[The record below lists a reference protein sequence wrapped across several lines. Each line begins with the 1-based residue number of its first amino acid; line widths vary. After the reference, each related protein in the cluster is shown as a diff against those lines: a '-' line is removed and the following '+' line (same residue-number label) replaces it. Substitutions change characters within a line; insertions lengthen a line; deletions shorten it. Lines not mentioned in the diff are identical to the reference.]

1 MRAPWTREP
10 TPDPAEATRA
20 SSVGGPSGRARRAGS
35 RVVGS
40 RPTRV
45 LARHVTAKGPLLA
58 AGLTY
63 QALFALFAAL
73 WVGFSVAGFVVS
85 GDQLLRDELIV
96 FIRSAVPGL
105 IQDVDGTGVVDPELL
120 LDASVFGWTGAVAL
134 VGLLV
139 SSITL
144 LGSMRDCVRI
154 VFRAPQP
161 VTPLGRLIVRDLGLA
176 LCFGAAVVVS
186 ATLSLLS
193 TTAVSGLLSGVGV
206 STRSIVGETT
216 LRVVGIVLVFVFET
230 AVLAVLFRV
239 LAGLHIPFRRLLS
252 GAMIGAA
259 GFVSLTVVGGVVLR
273 ATGSNPLVASFAAI
287 VGLLI
292 VINLLCQVLLLSAGW
307 IAVGMDDLGVL
318 ADPHQEAARLQQLEE
333 ERRAQEARARSR
345 GGRLV
350 DGARGLLSRSLRAV
364 RRGDPSDVPPTGVPP
379 TGPPDGTRDGARR

>member
-10 TPDPAEATRA
+10 TPDPGEATRA
-20 SSVGGPSGRARRAGS
+20 SSAVGPSGRARQAGS

-45 LARHVTAKGPLLA
+45 LARHLTSKGPLLA

-85 GDQLLRDELIV
+85 GDELLRDELIV

-105 IQDVDGTGVVDPELL
+105 IQDADGTGVVDPELL

-134 VGLLV
+134 VGLLA
-139 SSITL
+139 SSVTL

-161 VTPLGRLIVRDLGLA
+161 VTPLGRLIVRDLGLGLA
-176 LCFGAAVVVS
+176 FGAAVVVS

-193 TTAVSGLLSGVGV
+193 TSAVSGLLAGAGVPV
-206 STRSIVGETT
+206 RSVLGETT
-216 LRVVGIVLVFVFET
+216 QRVVGVLLVFVFET

-252 GAMIGAA
+252 GAVIGAA
-259 GFVSLTVVGGVVLR
+259 GFVSLTLVGGVVLR

-307 IAVGMDDLGVL
+307 IAVGMDDLGVH
-318 ADPHQEAARLQQLEE
+318 ADPHQEAERLRRLEE
-333 ERRAQEARARSR
+333 DRLAEEARGRSR
-345 GGRLV
+345 RGRLV
-350 DGARGLLSRSLRAV
+350 TGARGLLARSLRAV
-364 RRGDPSDVPPTGVPP
+364 RPGDPPDVPP
-379 TGPPDGTRDGARR
+379 TGPPVGPGDGARR

>member
-10 TPDPAEATRA
+10 TPDPGGATRA
-20 SSVGGPSGRARRAGS
+20 SSAVGPSGRARQAGS

-45 LARHVTAKGPLLA
+45 LARHLTSKGPLLA

-85 GDQLLRDELIV
+85 GDELLRDELIV

-105 IQDVDGTGVVDPELL
+105 IQDADGTGVVDPELL

-134 VGLLV
+134 VGLLA
-139 SSITL
+139 SSVTL

-161 VTPLGRLIVRDLGLA
+161 VTPLGRLIVRDLGLGLA
-176 LCFGAAVVVS
+176 FGAAVVVS

-193 TTAVSGLLSGVGV
+193 TSAVSGLLAGAGVPV
-206 STRSIVGETT
+206 RSVLGETT
-216 LRVVGIVLVFVFET
+216 QRVVGVLLVFVFET

-252 GAMIGAA
+252 GAVIGAA
-259 GFVSLTVVGGVVLR
+259 GFVSLTLVGGVVLR

-307 IAVGMDDLGVL
+307 IAVGMDDLGVH
-318 ADPHQEAARLQQLEE
+318 ADPHQEAERLRRLEE
-333 ERRAQEARARSR
+333 DRLAEEARGRSR
-345 GGRLV
+345 RGRLV
-350 DGARGLLSRSLRAV
+350 TGARGLLARSLRAV
-364 RRGDPSDVPPTGVPP
+364 RPGDPPDVPP
-379 TGPPDGTRDGARR
+379 TGPPVGPGDGARR

>member
-1 MRAPWTREP
+1 MRAPWTRRP
-10 TPDPAEATRA
+10 TPDPVEAARA
-20 SSVGGPSGRARRAGS
+20 SSAVRPSARARRAGS

-45 LARHVTAKGPLLA
+45 LARHVTSKGPLLA

-85 GDQLLRDELIV
+85 GDVLLRDELIV

-105 IQDVDGTGVVDPELL
+105 IQDADGTGVVDPGLL

-176 LCFGAAVVVS
+176 LAFGAAVVVS

-206 STRSIVGETT
+206 PVRSLLGETT
-216 LRVVGIVLVFVFET
+216 LRVVGVLLVFVFET

-252 GAMIGAA
+252 GAVIGAA
-259 GFVSLTVVGGVVLR
+259 GFVSLTLVGGVVLR
-273 ATGSNPLVASFAAI
+273 STGSNPLVASFAAI
-287 VGLLI
+287 VGLLV

-307 IAVGMDDLGVL
+307 IAVGMDDLGVH
-318 ADPHQEAARLQQLEE
+318 ADPHQEAERLRRLEE
-333 ERRAQEARARSR
+333 DRLAEEARARSR
-345 GGRLV
+345 RGRLV
-350 DGARGLLSRSLRAV
+350 TGARGLLARSLRAV
-364 RRGDPSDVPPTGVPP
+364 RPGDPPDVPPPGLPVEP
-379 TGPPDGTRDGARR
+379 RDGARR

>member
-1 MRAPWTREP
+1 M
-10 TPDPAEATRA
+10 
-20 SSVGGPSGRARRAGS
+20 
-35 RVVGS
+35 
-40 RPTRV
+40 RV
-45 LARHVTAKGPLLA
+45 LTRHVTSKGPLLA

-73 WVGFSVAGFVVS
+73 WVGFSIAGFVVS
-85 GDQLLRDELIV
+85 GDELLRDELIV

-105 IQDVDGTGVVDPELL
+105 IQDADGTGVVDPELL

-134 VGLLV
+134 AGLLV
-139 SSITL
+139 SSVTL

-161 VTPLGRLIVRDLGLA
+161 VTPLGRLIVRDLGLGLA
-176 LCFGAAVVVS
+176 FGAAVVVS

-193 TTAVSGLLSGVGV
+193 TSAVSGLLAGAGVPV
-206 STRSIVGETT
+206 RSVLGETT
-216 LRVVGIVLVFVFET
+216 QRVVGVLLVFAFET

-252 GAMIGAA
+252 GAVLGAA
-259 GFVSLTVVGGVVLR
+259 GFVSLTLVGGVVLR

-307 IAVGMDDLGVL
+307 IAVGMDDLGVH
-318 ADPHQEAARLQQLEE
+318 ADPRQEAERLRRLEE
-333 ERRAQEARARSR
+333 DRLAEEARARSR

-350 DGARGLLSRSLRAV
+350 TGARGLLARSLRAV
-364 RRGDPSDVPPTGVPP
+364 RPGDPPDVPP
-379 TGPPDGTRDGARR
+379 TGPPVGPRDGARR

>member
-1 MRAPWTREP
+1 
-10 TPDPAEATRA
+10 
-20 SSVGGPSGRARRAGS
+20 GRARRAGS

-134 VGLLV
+134 LGLLV

-206 STRSIVGETT
+206 STRSIVGEAT
-216 LRVVGIVLVFVFET
+216 LRVVGIVLVFAFET

-239 LAGLHIPFRRLLS
+239 LAGLHIPFRRLLA

-318 ADPHQEAARLQQLEE
+318 ADPHEEAARLRRLEE

-345 GGRLV
+345 GGRFV

-364 RRGDPSDVPPTGVPP
+364 RRGDPPDVPPTSPP
-379 TGPPDGTRDGARR
+379 DGARR

>member
-1 MRAPWTREP
+1 MRVPWTREP
-10 TPDPAEATRA
+10 TPDPGEATRA
-20 SSVGGPSGRARRAGS
+20 SSAVGPSGRARQAGS

-45 LARHVTAKGPLLA
+45 LARHLTSKGPLLA

-85 GDQLLRDELIV
+85 GDELLRDELIV

-105 IQDVDGTGVVDPELL
+105 IQDADGTGVVDPELL

-134 VGLLV
+134 VGLLA
-139 SSITL
+139 SSVTL

-161 VTPLGRLIVRDLGLA
+161 VTPLGRLIVRDLGLGLA
-176 LCFGAAVVVS
+176 FGAAVVVS

-193 TTAVSGLLSGVGV
+193 TSAVSGLLAGAGVPV
-206 STRSIVGETT
+206 RSVLGETT
-216 LRVVGIVLVFVFET
+216 QRVVGVLLVFVFET

-239 LAGLHIPFRRLLS
+239 LAGLHIPFRRLIS
-252 GAMIGAA
+252 GAVIGAA
-259 GFVSLTVVGGVVLR
+259 GFVSLTLVGGVVLR

-307 IAVGMDDLGVL
+307 IAVGMDDLGVH
-318 ADPHQEAARLQQLEE
+318 ADPHQEAERLRRLEE
-333 ERRAQEARARSR
+333 DRLAEEARGRSR
-345 GGRLV
+345 RGRLV
-350 DGARGLLSRSLRAV
+350 TGARGLLARSLRAV
-364 RRGDPSDVPPTGVPP
+364 RPGDPPDVPP
-379 TGPPDGTRDGARR
+379 TGPPVGPGDGARR

>member
-10 TPDPAEATRA
+10 TPGPGGATRA
-20 SSVGGPSGRARRAGS
+20 SSAVGPSGRARQAGS

-45 LARHVTAKGPLLA
+45 LARHLTSKGPLLA

-85 GDQLLRDELIV
+85 GDELLRDELIV

-105 IQDVDGTGVVDPELL
+105 IQDADGTGVVDPELL

-134 VGLLV
+134 VGLLA
-139 SSITL
+139 SSVTL

-161 VTPLGRLIVRDLGLA
+161 VTPLGRLIVRDLGLGLA
-176 LCFGAAVVVS
+176 FGAAVVVS

-193 TTAVSGLLSGVGV
+193 TSAVSGLLAGAGVPV
-206 STRSIVGETT
+206 RSVLGETT
-216 LRVVGIVLVFVFET
+216 QRVVGVLLVFVFET

-252 GAMIGAA
+252 GAVIGAA
-259 GFVSLTVVGGVVLR
+259 GFVSLTLVGGVVLR

-307 IAVGMDDLGVL
+307 IAVGMDDLGVH
-318 ADPHQEAARLQQLEE
+318 ADPHQEAERLRRLEE
-333 ERRAQEARARSR
+333 DRLAEEARGRSR
-345 GGRLV
+345 RGRLV
-350 DGARGLLSRSLRAV
+350 TGARGLLARSLRAV
-364 RRGDPSDVPPTGVPP
+364 RPGDPPDVPPTGP
-379 TGPPDGTRDGARR
+379 TVGPGDGARR

>member
-10 TPDPAEATRA
+10 TPDPGEATRA
-20 SSVGGPSGRARRAGS
+20 SSAVGPSGRARQAGS

-45 LARHVTAKGPLLA
+45 LARHLTSKGPLLA

-85 GDQLLRDELIV
+85 GDELLRDELIV

-105 IQDVDGTGVVDPELL
+105 IQDADGTGVVDPELL

-134 VGLLV
+134 VGLLA
-139 SSITL
+139 SSVTL

-161 VTPLGRLIVRDLGLA
+161 VTPLGRLIVRDLGLGLA
-176 LCFGAAVVVS
+176 FGAAVVVS

-193 TTAVSGLLSGVGV
+193 TSAVSGLLAGAGVPV
-206 STRSIVGETT
+206 RSVLGETT
-216 LRVVGIVLVFVFET
+216 QRVVGVLLVFVFET

-239 LAGLHIPFRRLLS
+239 LAGLHIPFRRLIS
-252 GAMIGAA
+252 GAVIGAA
-259 GFVSLTVVGGVVLR
+259 GFVSLTLVGGVVLR

-307 IAVGMDDLGVL
+307 IAVGMDDLGVH
-318 ADPHQEAARLQQLEE
+318 ADPHQEAERLRRLEE
-333 ERRAQEARARSR
+333 DRLAEEARGRSR
-345 GGRLV
+345 RGRLV
-350 DGARGLLSRSLRAV
+350 TGARGLLARSLRAV
-364 RRGDPSDVPPTGVPP
+364 RPGDPPDVPP
-379 TGPPDGTRDGARR
+379 TGPPVGPGDGARR